1 MDCHSMWFRKSSL
14 CVGMAWNCLRLQKW
28 CICADRLNFI
38 VPACTRKNKRSIYLI
53 FSSQFISEVM
63 KSGLMYLGALFSG
76 GLDKFFSPNFISRFL
91 DIVSSLVFAY
101 TEIGARPFVTISAY
115 LIHCV
120 AKASAFCVPNVSRW
134 LITLVGWNRIGF
146 WNWNYLKMKFRFL
159 SIESKYQE
167 STCCSAKAN
176 YQKTSEYFRIH
187 FGWNT
192 DDMKWSFVRQCLTLH
207 IVHVYLLIE
216 KFDKRN
222 QIYSFR
228 HRWMK

>member
-1 MDCHSMWFRKSSL
+1 
-14 CVGMAWNCLRLQKW
+14 
-28 CICADRLNFI
+28 
-38 VPACTRKNKRSIYLI
+38 
-53 FSSQFISEVM
+53 
-63 KSGLMYLGALFSG
+63 MYLGALFSG

-176 YQKTSEYFRIH
+176 HQKTSEYFRIH